1 MAASKSAS
9 RKSASK
15 KSTPRKS
22 AAKKAAKTPKSRA
35 TAKKTAR
42 KAVVRRATNPA
53 IQDLDARIA
62 IIRNNLREL
71 VEQAAGFSGASN
83 EELMSNRIAQQE
95 AKLDLLKKQRER
107 LS

>member
-1 MAASKSAS
+1 MAASKSSS
-9 RKSASK
+9 RKSASR

-22 AAKKAAKTPKSRA
+22 AAKKASKTPKSRA
-35 TAKKTAR
+35 TAKKTAK
-42 KAVVRRATNPA
+42 KAVVRRTMNPA

-71 VEQAAGFSGASN
+71 VEQATAFSGASN
-83 EELMSNRIAQQE
+83 EELMSDRIAEQE
-95 AKLDLLKKQRER
+95 AKLELLKKQRER